1 MHGRISDPGRGLY
14 PPRLAL
20 ALRTPG
26 WGFHTVRGGIDPG
39 ERRFHLQFVGFVDE
53 WNVFVSGEGLLSF
66 QGGAG
71 SENSGLGFPHFA
83 ERYVSG
89 DYRFRPS
96 GCWSC
101 RYMEGF
107 LIQR

>member
-83 ERYVSG
+83 ERYLSG
-89 DYRFRPS
+89 GLSFSSLWFAGVVDIWKDF
-96 GCWSC
+96 
-101 RYMEGF
+101 
-107 LIQR
+107 